1 MKIAEIKEK
10 IVNTLN
16 SRNGRNTLT
25 FIVFLLIATLFWFL
39 MSLNDDVQR
48 DYDLPVSI
56 DGLPADMTLLT
67 NEGAVPVSV
76 NVSVRDK
83 GANQLSRKF
92 KSNILKI
99 DYRDFTDKE
108 NNRLTLTESQLNN
121 CLRQMF
127 GSTATI
133 VTQTP
138 DSLSIPYTTLPPTTL
153 PVVPRVSI
161 VPKPQFI
168 QNGSVR
174 LSTDSVKLYSVSQ
187 PNPPILFI
195 YTDEVQRSGISDT
208 TTVTVKLQVPA
219 GCRAVPDHVKVTIPV
234 EPLVSKTI
242 IVPVEPVGNPEGT
255 TLITFPATA
264 SFTCLVPM
272 SQYNLSSYPIKAYA
286 DYSKRKGNTIE
297 LDMSLLPENYM
308 NGTLSPSSVEFVIEN

>member
-121 CLRQMF
+121 CHLC
-127 GSTATI
+127 
-133 VTQTP
+133 
-138 DSLSIPYTTLPPTTL
+138 IP
-153 PVVPRVSI
+153 
-161 VPKPQFI
+161 F
-168 QNGSVR
+168 
-174 LSTDSVKLYSVSQ
+174 
-187 PNPPILFI
+187 
-195 YTDEVQRSGISDT
+195 
-208 TTVTVKLQVPA
+208 
-219 GCRAVPDHVKVTIPV
+219 
-234 EPLVSKTI
+234 
-242 IVPVEPVGNPEGT
+242 
-255 TLITFPATA
+255 
-264 SFTCLVPM
+264 
-272 SQYNLSSYPIKAYA
+272 YP
-286 DYSKRKGNTIE
+286 
-297 LDMSLLPENYM
+297 
-308 NGTLSPSSVEFVIEN
+308 